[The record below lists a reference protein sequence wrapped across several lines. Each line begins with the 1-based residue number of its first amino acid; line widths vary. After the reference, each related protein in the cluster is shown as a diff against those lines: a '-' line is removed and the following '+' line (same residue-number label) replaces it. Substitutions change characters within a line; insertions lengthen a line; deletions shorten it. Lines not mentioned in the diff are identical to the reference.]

1 MRVNNASSGSVK
13 SATEHFSFGHKLV
26 AVALS
31 VAMLGFG
38 WPAVSPVAGYAEN
51 GGGRAEAVASDASG
65 EAAGSESST
74 GSSQG
79 NEGESAASA
88 QASDEEAPGLS
99 AQDESV
105 QIGEEQPANI
115 LGSQNEVNAISG
127 GLSTAASG
135 EYTVEVDE
143 TYFFWAASVGTRNKW
158 SSADTSTATV
168 TPYYNYGAVGAYVT
182 GVKPGTTEV
191 IRTFRRW
198 MQDRTETYTIHVK
211 EAPIAKRVTL
221 TGTSVNAVYD
231 GKAHTAGAATV
242 TGNHGHDVVVE
253 YQKADGSWTTNPE
266 EITATTVSSTT
277 INVRASVPGYYEG
290 YVYATEDLTI
300 AKRPVTFT
308 GASGSKPYNE
318 YEQEVTG
325 ITAEGQ
331 GDGRG
336 LLDGQTWEGLS
347 YSAKGTDPGEYEGT
361 FAGDVVIK
369 AENQDVSANYEV
381 TKTPGKLTITKPAP
395 AGYVTLTGKPVS
407 VVYDG
412 VSHAA
417 GTATA
422 TDTNG
427 HDVVVEYQK
436 ADGTWTKNPAEIT
449 ATNVADST
457 TVNVRASVP
466 GHYDGYVETT
476 ETLVIAQRPVKF
488 TGATDS
494 KSYNGSE
501 QEITGITA
509 ESQRGDRGLLSG
521 QTYEGLTYS
530 AKGTDP
536 NTYKGAFSGELVI
549 KANDQDVTANYEVAK
564 EAGTLTV
571 TKSAITGYV
580 TLTAAPVSAVYDGKA
595 HAAGTATATDK
606 NGHAVKV
613 EYWKADGTWTEN
625 PAEITATTV
634 ADSTTVNIRA
644 SVPDYYE
651 GYVYAAEALSI
662 DKRPV
667 GFTGESATK
676 RYTGSEL
683 EITGITAENLV
694 EGQTYEGLSYSAKG
708 TKPGEYDGSFSGALV
723 IKAGSQDVTANYEV
737 TKTLGKL
744 TITESEIADYVELSG
759 TPASKVY
766 DGEALVAGTATATD
780 KKNGHAVVIEYQ
792 KANGDWTTNPSD
804 VTATN
809 VADSTTV
816 DIRASVPGYYKGYVE
831 ATEALTVTHRPV
843 DFAGASGSKLYNG
856 SEQEIADITAEG
868 QGDGRGLLKGQTYE
882 GLTYSAKGTGPGFYD
897 GTFTGDVVIEDNG
910 QDVTANYE
918 VTKTPGKL
926 TIAKSNIDDYVTLS
940 DTLVYSIYDGKPHT
954 ADAVEATDKN
964 NHDAVVEYL
973 KSDYTWT
980 KNPAEITAT
989 NVADSTLVI
998 VRASVPDYYEGYV
1011 YNVGILFIDQRPVSF
1026 TGKSA
1031 TTSYNGSVQEISD
1044 ITAER
1049 QDGDRGLLS
1058 SQTWEGLSYSVKGTV
1073 PNTYDGAFTGDV
1085 VIKANGQDVTENYEV
1100 TKTPGKL
1107 TITKIDIADNVT
1119 LAGTPA
1125 SKAYDGKPLAAGTAK
1140 ATDRYGHGVKVEY
1153 QKADG
1158 TWTED
1163 PADITATNVAD
1174 STTVNV
1180 RASVPN
1186 YYEGYVYAAETLAI
1200 NRCPVT
1206 LTSESQELTYNGQP
1220 QKWEHAGVTS
1230 GSFAEGEGVASYS
1243 FSNFVT
1249 NAGDRAYNAFTYTL
1263 NGKTNADN
1271 YKIETSYGTITVK
1284 PVTDEVIVK
1293 VVGHKASATYDGDEH
1308 VVSGYD
1314 ISTESGIYNVGT
1326 AVKFSGTAE
1335 AAGTDADTYRMGLS
1349 ADQFENT
1356 DGNFSNVTFVV
1367 EDGEVAIAPAP
1378 YTVITNSAEKVYD
1391 SKSLTAGGKIE
1402 GIVKGEDAG
1411 FEITGSQIEVGT
1423 SSNTYV
1429 VKWDKSAKQS
1439 NYELKGESLGT
1450 LKVTEAAAPAA
1461 EGNSSASGNNGADV
1475 SGKSSSE
1482 AKAGSTAKTGDAVTP
1497 FAAGA
1502 GVAALAAALAAF
1514 FVSRKRR
1521 GTARQ

>member
-1 MRVNNASSGSVK
+1 MGGDQPE
-13 SATEHFSFGHKLV
+13 SA
-26 AVALS
+26 
-31 VAMLGFG
+31 
-38 WPAVSPVAGYAEN
+38 
-51 GGGRAEAVASDASG
+51 ASDASG
-65 EAAGSESST
+65 EVGDSNGSAGSAP
-74 GSSQG
+74 G

-105 QIGEEQPANI
+105 QSGEEQPASI

-127 GLSTAASG
+127 GPSTAASG

-143 TYFFWAASVGTRNKW
+143 TYFFWAASVGNRNKW

-168 TPYYNYGAVGAYVT
+168 TPYYSYGAVGAYVT

-198 MQDRTETYTIHVK
+198 NQDRTETYTIHVK
-211 EAPIAKRVTL
+211 EAPIAKHVTL

-242 TGNHGHDVVVE
+242 TGNHGHPVVVE

-308 GASGSKPYNE
+308 GESDSKPYNE

-369 AENQDVSANYEV
+369 AENQDVAANYEV
-381 TKTPGKLTITKPAP
+381 TKTPGKLTITKPAA

-407 VVYDG
+407 AVYDG
-412 VSHAA
+412 QAHAA

-427 HDVVVEYQK
+427 HAVKIEYQK
-436 ADGTWTKNPAEIT
+436 AGGSWTTNPAEVT
-449 ATNVADST
+449 ATAVADSA

-466 GHYDGYVETT
+466 GYYDGYVETT
-476 ETLVIAQRPVKF
+476 ETLEVTQRPVKF

-494 KSYNGSE
+494 KGYTGSE
-501 QEITGITA
+501 LEIADITV

-536 NTYKGAFSGELVI
+536 NTYDGAFAGDVVI
-549 KANDQDVTANYEVAK
+549 KANGQDVTANYEVVK

-580 TLTAAPVSAVYDGKA
+580 TLAGKPVSAVYDGQA
-595 HAAGTATATDK
+595 HAAGTATATDT
-606 NGHAVKV
+606 NGHAVKI
-613 EYWKADGTWTEN
+613 EYQKAGGSWTTN
-625 PAEITATTV
+625 PAEVTATAV
-634 ADSTTVNIRA
+634 ADSATVNIRA
-644 SVPDYYE
+644 SVSGYYE

-667 GFTGESATK
+667 GFTGESAAK
-676 RYTGSEL
+676 KYTGSEQ

-694 EGQTYEGLSYSAKG
+694 EGQTYEGLTYSAKG
-708 TKPGEYDGSFSGALV
+708 TDPDIYGGTFAGDVV
-723 IKAGSQDVTANYEV
+723 IKDNGQDVTENYEV
-737 TKTLGKL
+737 TQTPGKL
-744 TITESEIADYVELSG
+744 TITTSDIADNVTLTG
-759 TPASKVY
+759 TPVSAVY
-766 DGEALVAGTATATD
+766 DGQAHAAGTATATD
-780 KKNGHAVVIEYQ
+780 KNGHAVKIEYQ
-792 KANGDWTTNPSD
+792 VAGGTCTTNPAD
-804 VTATN
+804 ITATN

-816 DIRASVPGYYKGYVE
+816 IVRASVPGYYDGYIE
-831 ATEALTVTHRPV
+831 TTEALTVTHRPV
-843 DFAGASGSKLYNG
+843 DFAGASVTKSYTG
-856 SEQEIADITAEG
+856 SEQEITGITAEN
-868 QGDGRGLLKGQTYE
+868 QHEGRGLLSGQTYE
-882 GLTYSAKGTGPGFYD
+882 DLTYSAKGTGPGFYD
-897 GTFTGDVVIEDNG
+897 GAFSGDVVIKDDD

-940 DTLVYSIYDGKPHT
+940 DTLVYSVYDGKPHT
-954 ADAVEATDKN
+954 ADAVNATDKN
-964 NHDAVVEYL
+964 GHDAVVEYL

-980 KNPAEITAT
+980 TNPADITAT

-1011 YNVGILFIDQRPVSF
+1011 YTVGILFIDQRPVSF
-1026 TGKSA
+1026 TGESA
-1031 TTSYNGSVQEISD
+1031 KKSYNGSEQEITG
-1044 ITAER
+1044 ITAES
-1049 QDGDRGLLS
+1049 QCEDSGLLS
-1058 SQTWEGLSYSVKGTV
+1058 GQNWEGLSYSARGTV

-1100 TKTPGKL
+1100 AQTPGKL
-1107 TITKIDIADNVT
+1107 AITKIDIADNVT

-1140 ATDRYGHGVKVEY
+1140 ATDKYGHGVKVEY

-1174 STTVNV
+1174 STTVKV
-1180 RASVPN
+1180 RASVPS
-1186 YYEGYVYAAETLAI
+1186 YYEGYVETTETLAI
-1200 NRCPVT
+1200 YQCPVT

-1243 FSNFVT
+1243 FSNSVT
-1249 NAGDRAYNAFTYTL
+1249 NAGDRVDNAFTYTL

-1271 YKIETSYGTITVK
+1271 YKIETSYGMIAVK
-1284 PVTDEVIVK
+1284 PVADEVIVK

-1308 VVSGYD
+1308 AVSGYD

-1378 YTVITNSAEKVYD
+1378 YTVVTNSAEKVYD

-1411 FEITGSQIEVGT
+1411 FEITGSQTEVGT
-1423 SSNTYV
+1423 SDNTYV
-1429 VKWDKSAKQS
+1429 VKWDKSAKRS
-1439 NYELKGESLGT
+1439 NYEFKGESLGT
-1450 LKVTEAAAPAA
+1450 LKVTEAATPAA
-1461 EGNSSASGNNGADV
+1461 EGDSSVSDGNSSDV
-1475 SGKSSSE
+1475 SDKGSS
-1482 AKAGSTAKTGDAVTP
+1482 ATKAGSTAKTGDAVTP

-1502 GVAALAAALAAF
+1502 GIVALAAALAAF
-1514 FVSRKRR
+1514 LVSRKRR